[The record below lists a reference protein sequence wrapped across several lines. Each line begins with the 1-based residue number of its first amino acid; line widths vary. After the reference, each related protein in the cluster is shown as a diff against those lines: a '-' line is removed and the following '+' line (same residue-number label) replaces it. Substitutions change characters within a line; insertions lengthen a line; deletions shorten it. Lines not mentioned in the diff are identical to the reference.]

1 MELVKNIFFNTD
13 KLIANST
20 IKISY
25 AGRFF
30 EDHSESVTL
39 HYGFDSDWKE
49 PHDIPMTKTELGF
62 QAEVEL
68 KEMSTFNFCLKNEH
82 NEWDNNNGENYVF
95 KIEAPELGLVIVED
109 NYSVRTADII
119 KTWSTKVKDAIVKMF
134 TFVPKIVTGNYK
146 KKSDNSN

>member
-13 KLIANST
+13 KLIANSI

-25 AGRFF
+25 AGKFF

-49 PHDIPMTKTELGF
+49 TKDIPMVRTELGF

-68 KEMSTFNFCLKNEH
+68 KEMATFNFCLKNEH
-82 NEWDNNNGENYVF
+82 NEWDNNNGENYIF
-95 KIEAPELGLVIVED
+95 KIEEQELALAVVNNNYLVK
-109 NYSVRTADII
+109 TADII
-119 KTWSTKVKDAIVKMF
+119 KDWSERVKNAVVKLF
-134 TFVPKIVTGNYK
+134 TFVPKIITGNYK
-146 KKSDNSN
+146 RKSDDNN

>member
-30 EDHSESVTL
+30 EDHSESVVL
-39 HYGFDSDWKE
+39 HYGFDSDWKNTN
-49 PHDIPMTKTELGF
+49 DIEMVKTELGF

-68 KEMSTFNFCLKNEH
+68 KEMNTFNFCLKNEH
-82 NEWDNNNGENYVF
+82 NEWDNNNGENYIF
-95 KIEAPELGLVIVED
+95 KIEEPELGLIIVEN
-109 NYSVRTADII
+109 NYLIRTADII
-119 KTWSTKVKDAIVKMF
+119 KTWSDKVKNAIVKMF
-134 TFVPKIVTGNYK
+134 TFVPKIITGNYK
-146 KKSDNSN
+146 RKSDDNT